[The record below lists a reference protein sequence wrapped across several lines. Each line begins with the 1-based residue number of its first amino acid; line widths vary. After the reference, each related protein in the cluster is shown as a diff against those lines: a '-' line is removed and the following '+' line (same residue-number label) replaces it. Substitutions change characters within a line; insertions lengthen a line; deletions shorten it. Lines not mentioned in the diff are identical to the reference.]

1 MCNSSENCCGSNQL
15 TFLVV
20 QVVVQIGVWELMIK
34 LWGVDGSNP

>member
-20 QVVVQIGVWELMIK
+20 QVVQIGVWELMIK

>member
-1 MCNSSENCCGSNQL
+1 MCNSSENCSGSNQL

-20 QVVVQIGVWELMIK
+20 QVVQIGVWELMIK